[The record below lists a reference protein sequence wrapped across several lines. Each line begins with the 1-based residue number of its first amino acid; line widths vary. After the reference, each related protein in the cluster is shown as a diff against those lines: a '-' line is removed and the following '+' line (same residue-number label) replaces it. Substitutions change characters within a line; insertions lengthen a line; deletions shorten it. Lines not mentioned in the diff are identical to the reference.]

1 MTNPRP
7 LRVCFVAGT
16 LGQGGAERQLFYM
29 VSTLSQMGVQ
39 CQVLG
44 LDHGEF
50 YHSRLLD
57 IGVPVVYVGR
67 FGSPVLR
74 LLSVIREVRRWRPD
88 IVQSVHLYTNL
99 YAAIAARIT
108 GSISIGANR
117 GSVVHDIQ
125 PLGCWGKLCLR
136 YPHAVVTN
144 SVQSLQTI
152 RSNALTLRPVFLL
165 ENAVDCE
172 RFEPRLTPREPSPSI
187 CVLAVGRLVELK
199 RHDLY
204 LRALARARQS
214 VPTLLAHIVG
224 EGPQRTALEDL
235 AAELNIE
242 DAVEFLGAQCDM
254 APIYQHADMLVLTS
268 DHEGTPNVVLE
279 AMACGLPVITTRA
292 GAVPDLVESGE
303 TGYVTDLGDVEAIAG
318 AIVDLALHPDKR
330 EWMGKEARA
339 RVEAQHSLEMLGPR
353 LLTIYAQVLGDT

>member
-1 MTNPRP
+1 
-7 LRVCFVAGT
+7 
-16 LGQGGAERQLFYM
+16 
-29 VSTLSQMGVQ
+29 MGIQ
-39 CQVLG
+39 CQVLS
-44 LDHGEF
+44 LVHGEF

-67 FGSPVLR
+67 FGSPILR
-74 LLSVIREVRRWRPD
+74 LLRIIQEARRWRPD
-88 IVQSVHLYTNL
+88 IVQSAHLYTNL

-117 GSVVHDIQ
+117 GSVVHEMQ
-125 PLGCWGKLCLR
+125 PLGFWGKLCLR

-152 RSNALTLRPVFLL
+152 RSNGLTLRPIILL

-172 RFEPRLTPREPSPSI
+172 QFKPLLVSRKTPSCLHI
-187 CVLAVGRLVELK
+187 LAVGRLVELK

-204 LRALARARQS
+204 LRAFARARRS
-214 VPTLLAHIVG
+214 VPSLLARIVG

-235 AAELNIE
+235 VAELNIE

-268 DHEGTPNVVLE
+268 DFEGTPNVVLE
-279 AMACGLPVITTRA
+279 AMACGLPVVTTRA
-292 GAVPDLVESGE
+292 GAIPGLVEDGE
-303 TGYVTDLGDVEAIAG
+303 TGSVTDLGDVEAIAS

-330 EWMGKEARA
+330 ERMGKEARA
-339 RVEAQHSLEMLGPR
+339 RVVAQHSLAMLGPR
-353 LLTIYAQVLGDT
+353 LWAIYAQVLGDT